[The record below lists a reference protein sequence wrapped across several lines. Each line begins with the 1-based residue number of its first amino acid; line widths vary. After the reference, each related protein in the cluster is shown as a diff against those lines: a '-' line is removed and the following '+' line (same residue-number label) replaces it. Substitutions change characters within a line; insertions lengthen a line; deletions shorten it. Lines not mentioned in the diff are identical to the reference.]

1 MKIIYGNL
9 WDSDCDIK
17 AVTTN
22 SFVRHDGALVMGR
35 GAALQAARKFPELPF
50 VAGQKLLWKGGH
62 LSCYG
67 WIYLPEL
74 NIGLFQ
80 VKRHWK
86 DDAELRLIKYATQH
100 LCEFLQRH
108 SSVTVAM
115 NFPGVGNGQLNLD
128 LVKPIVD
135 LLPDRVHLYLF
146 RSSNE
151 PIAQCGTRVSQF

>member
-1 MKIIYGNL
+1 MKIVYGDL

-22 SFVRHDGALVMGR
+22 SFVRKDGALVMGR

-50 VAGQKLLWKGGH
+50 VAGQKLLWKRGH

-67 WIYLPEL
+67 WLYLPEL
-74 NIGLFQ
+74 NLGLFQ

-86 DDAELRLIKYATQH
+86 DDAEPRLIRYATEH

-108 SSVTVAM
+108 SAVTVAL
-115 NFPGVGNGQLNLD
+115 NFPGIGNGRLNLD

-135 LLPDRVHLYLF
+135 LLPDSVHLYLF
-146 RSSNE
+146 RNSNE
-151 PIAQCGTRVSQF
+151 QLSYRTIGSHKF